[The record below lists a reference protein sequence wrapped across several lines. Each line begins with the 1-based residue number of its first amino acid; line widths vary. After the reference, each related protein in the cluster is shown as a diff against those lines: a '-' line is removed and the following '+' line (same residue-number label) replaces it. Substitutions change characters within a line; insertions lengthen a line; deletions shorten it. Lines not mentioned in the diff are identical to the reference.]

1 MENKVNGGILIPTFT
16 DRISVRIL
24 ILDKLENKVNGG
36 ILIPEF

>member
-1 MENKVNGGILIPTFT
+1 MENKVNGNMYMTSIS

-24 ILDKLENKVNGG
+24 IPNKTENKVNGG